1 MFNLLNKKQ
10 DVNLL
15 QKYNFALDE
24 AEKNPDIEQRL
35 NAFND
40 VLKFCSKDL
49 SCMNDNS
56 RKRDMVLYWTY
67 KNIGDILME
76 KTDKEKSSD
85 YTGAKD
91 NYQRALNFSRNS
103 EEKISILQRLAML
116 YEKSGDTANL
126 YNVKDLLAET
136 YSASQ
141 KREAFENLADSV
153 ADVTRKIYFLEK
165 ALDFVKNEN
174 VATITRGKN
183 TMRLCEK
190 LRTIYAEKKDY
201 ANLARIEELR
211 RNTSYLIH

>member
-1 MFNLLNKKQ
+1 MLNLLNKKQ
-10 DVNLL
+10 DISLL
-15 QKYNFALDE
+15 QKYSHALNQV
-24 AEKNPDIEQRL
+24 EKNSDIEQKL
-35 NAFND
+35 SAFND
-40 VLKFCSKDL
+40 VLSFCSKDL
-49 SCMNDNS
+49 SCLNDNS

-85 YTGAKD
+85 YTGAKE

-103 EEKISILQRLAML
+103 EEKISVLERLTHL

-136 YSASQ
+136 YPNFQ

-174 VATITRGKN
+174 VATITRGEN
-183 TMRLCEK
+183 TMRICEK